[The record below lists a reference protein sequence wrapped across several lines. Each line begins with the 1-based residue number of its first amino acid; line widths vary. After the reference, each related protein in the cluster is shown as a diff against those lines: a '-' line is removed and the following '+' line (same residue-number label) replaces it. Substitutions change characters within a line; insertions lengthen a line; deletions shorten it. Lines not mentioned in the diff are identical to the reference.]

1 MCGIFGLYRRKTVE
15 PLYKYVRH
23 GIGRMEHRGQQSAGV
38 VLANGKQMKDYRGL
52 GRVKEALSNC
62 PLTDWPSHLGIAH
75 NRYATTGDGD
85 RLDNAQPF
93 LRDTFWGP
101 VALVHNGNLTNLKD
115 LERRLDPGNRPVG
128 QTDSELILALISQ
141 QKTLSLDQAIA
152 DVIPLL
158 KGSFSLLIMSA
169 DALYAVRDANGI
181 RPLAFGQNGQ
191 SFVFASEGHE
201 TNLAEPLSWREVR
214 AGELIKVDRR
224 GLHSRQLL
232 AKTTLKHCA
241 FEYFY
246 LANPSS
252 DGYVFDRK
260 TMEIRLRLGRRL
272 AREAPAK
279 AGSLVIAVPTS
290 GLLPAFGYAEALG
303 MELLPALSKNP
314 DRDVRTF
321 IQSAETRNQSAWDK
335 LILDPRGIDGRDIV
349 VIDDSLV
356 RGNVAPKI
364 ISMLRQAGAKTVTLL
379 LASPPIINSCEL
391 GIAIPNREQLIAH
404 RLGSI
409 DAIMAEIGADE
420 LAYLSR
426 EGMAWAINIDPDE
439 LCLRCFTGNDPTPSS
454 KSSYNNSDLLPLVP
468 A

>member
-23 GIGRMEHRGQQSAGV
+23 GISRMEHRGQQSAGV
-38 VLANGKQMKDYRGL
+38 VLSNGKQMKDYRGL
-52 GRVKEALSNC
+52 GRVEEALSNC
-62 PLTDWPSHLGIAH
+62 PLTDWAARLGIAH
-75 NRYATTGDGD
+75 NRYPTTGGGD

-115 LERRLDPGNRPVG
+115 LERRLEPGNRPVG

-169 DALYAVRDANGI
+169 DALYAIRDAHGI
-181 RPLAFGQNGQ
+181 RPLAFGRNEQ

-201 TNLAEPLSWREVR
+201 TNLNETLSWQEVG
-214 AGELIKVDRR
+214 AGEQIRVNSD
-224 GLHSRQLL
+224 GVHSYQLL
-232 AKTTLKHCA
+232 PKAQLQNCA

-246 LANPSS
+246 LANPSA

-260 TMEIRLRLGRRL
+260 TAEIRLRLGRQL
-272 AREAPAK
+272 AREFQAQP
-279 AGSLVIAVPTS
+279 GSLVIAVPTS
-290 GLLPAFGYAEALG
+290 GLLPAFGYAEVLG
-303 MELLPALSKNP
+303 LELLPALSKNP
-314 DRDVRTF
+314 GRDVRTF

-335 LILDPRGIDGRDIV
+335 LILDPQGIDGRDIV

-364 ISMLRQAGAKTVTLL
+364 ISMLRQARAKTVTLL
-379 LASPPIINSCEL
+379 LVSPPIINSCEL

-404 RLGSI
+404 QLGSI
-409 DAIMAEIGADE
+409 DAIMAEIGADN

-439 LCLRCFTGNDPTPSS
+439 LCLRCFTDNDPTPSS
-454 KSSYNNSDLLPLVP
+454 KSSYKSDLLQLTP